1 VIVLVVL
8 MVHVEVLFWG
18 RGEGLS
24 SEDLKVLAEEIVDFC
39 NGLEALAVKLRVQ
52 IEKLFGEVK
61 AKARIPEETF
71 SILKWDDEKGER
83 LGDFQTAYKNKNV
96 LESWQH
102 AFNILKQA
110 NAVIG
115 NPFHLEG
122 YEYRYWIYPEKYGDR
137 IFRKKLGEAKG

>member
-1 VIVLVVL
+1 

-18 RGEGLS
+18 RGLKGL
-24 SEDLKVLAEEIVDFC
+24 SEDLKILAEEIVDFC

-61 AKARIPEETF
+61 PKIPEETF

-115 NPFHLEG
+115 NPFCLEG
-122 YEYRYWIYPEKYGDR
+122 YQFRYWIYEKYEDR
-137 IFRKKLGEAKG
+137 IFRKKLSEAKP